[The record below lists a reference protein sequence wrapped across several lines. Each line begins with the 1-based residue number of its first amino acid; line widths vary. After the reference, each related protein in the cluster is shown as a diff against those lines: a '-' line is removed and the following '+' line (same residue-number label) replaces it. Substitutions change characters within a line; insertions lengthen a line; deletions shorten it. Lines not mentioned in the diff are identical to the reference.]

1 MALKPLNSPGG
12 FSVGEITTGAINVIS
27 STGNLTTGNLI
38 SNSGSTGNINII
50 AGNIVTVGTVFAPAI
65 VANSGTYDTRI
76 ELGTA
81 SGIIA
86 VTSNNNPTQFLP
98 GGQIRLSGAK
108 TIYGGTLDG
117 SQLVLG
123 TTQTDLVQSRGGNVT
138 IQVLCVSKNYTLR
151 IEG

>member
-98 GGQIRLSGAK
+98 GGQIR
-108 TIYGGTLDG
+108 
-117 SQLVLG
+117 
-123 TTQTDLVQSRGGNVT
+123 
-138 IQVLCVSKNYTLR
+138 
-151 IEG
+151 